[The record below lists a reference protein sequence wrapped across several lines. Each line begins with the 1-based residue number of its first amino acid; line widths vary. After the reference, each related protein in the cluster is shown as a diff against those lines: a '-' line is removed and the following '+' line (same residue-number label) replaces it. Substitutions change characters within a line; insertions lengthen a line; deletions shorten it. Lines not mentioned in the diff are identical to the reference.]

1 MYGTTNSKV
10 REWWGSILRCRCCR
24 QIGLGTRK
32 NLGYQL
38 NVNRCV
44 GGGRKGE
51 RMGGG
56 GDRGKIEGD
65 RGKIEGDRGIKGVEK
80 NGNERNRDREGQG

>member
-1 MYGTTNSKV
+1 
-10 REWWGSILRCRCCR
+10 
-24 QIGLGTRK
+24 
-32 NLGYQL
+32 
-38 NVNRCV
+38 
-44 GGGRKGE
+44 
-51 RMGGG
+51 MGGG